1 MSLSPNPGAG
11 ASPALIDWDAQ
22 GQPRSRQFGD
32 WYFSSTD
39 GLAES
44 RYVFLESNDL
54 AQRFASLDAT
64 GQEPCRFVI
73 GETGFGSGLNFLACW
88 QLWRKKAP
96 EHAQL
101 HYLSLEKYPLSRP
114 DLVRALAL
122 WPELSELAQSLEQA
136 YPPALG
142 PAFVPITL
150 DRGRVRLTLIL
161 DDALAGLEQ
170 LQASAH
176 PEFQAWSKPVDA
188 WFLDGF
194 APAKNPELWQQ
205 PLFDTLARL
214 SHPGTSLAT
223 FSSASLVR
231 RGLEQAGFIA
241 VKRSGYGLK
250 REMLTASY
258 ARPPASPPTP
268 TRNRRP
274 QPPWPLVA
282 GSRQPGNNKGNSERR
297 ILVIGG
303 GLSGCHSARAL
314 AQRGWQVKLL
324 EQHPGL
330 AREASGNPQGLLYA
344 KLSPQRSPL
353 ADFNLI
359 SLWYAQQHYRAFWN
373 KGQAFGEA
381 SGLLQLA
388 QTPAEQQLHQQLK
401 QCFAEAADLVQ
412 PLSAAEASQV
422 AGLELDAPA
431 LYFPQ
436 AGWLNPA
443 AVCRVLAEHPGIR
456 VETGREVTELEYRQ
470 GLWQARSASGE
481 LLGQAPLAVLA
492 NARSALKF
500 APSADLPLKAI
511 RGQISQL
518 AATRDSERLK
528 VALCGQSYLAPA
540 IDGQHC
546 IGASYNL
553 KDSEPQVRRQDHQDN
568 LDKLMALGPGV
579 ARLFAGTQEASLS
592 GRVAFRCATP
602 DYLPLVGP
610 VPDRAAFLEDYAPL
624 RKDARANIP
633 KPGRYWPGLFV
644 NLGHGSRGLAYTP
657 LSAELLAAHIT
668 GEPPP
673 LGRDLVEALHPG
685 RFLIRDLM
693 RNRV

>member
-1 MSLSPNPGAG
+1 MSHSLDPEAG
-11 ASPALIDWDAQ
+11 ARPALIDWDAQ
-22 GQPRSRQFGD
+22 GQPLSRQFGD

-44 RYVFLESNDL
+44 RYVFLESNNL
-54 AQRFASLDAT
+54 AQRFAALNTVGS
-64 GQEPCRFVI
+64 ESCRFVI

-88 QLWRKKAP
+88 QLWREQAP
-96 EHAQL
+96 ERAQL
-101 HYLSLEKYPLSRP
+101 HYFSLEKYPLNLT
-114 DLVRALAL
+114 DLVRAQAL
-122 WPELSELAQSLEQA
+122 WPELSDLAQALADA

-142 PAFVPITL
+142 PGFVPISL
-150 DRGRVRLTLIL
+150 DKGRVHLTLIL
-161 DDALAGLEQ
+161 DDALLGLEQ
-170 LQASAH
+170 LQASGH
-176 PEFQAWSKPVDA
+176 PTFCAWSRPVDA

-214 SHPGTSLAT
+214 SHSGTSLAT

-231 RGLEQAGFIA
+231 RSLAQAGFTPA
-241 VKRSGYGLK
+241 KRPGFGLK

-258 ARPPASPPTP
+258 TGPSPPTP
-268 TRNRRP
+268 TQTPKRRP
-274 QPPWPLVA
+274 PPPWPLVA
-282 GSRQPGNNKGNSERR
+282 GGRKTNAERR
-297 ILVIGG
+297 VLVIGG
-303 GLSGCHSARAL
+303 GLSGCHSAQAL
-314 AQRGWQVKLL
+314 AQRDWQVTLL

-344 KLSPQRSPL
+344 KLSPQASPL
-353 ADFNLI
+353 GDFNLI
-359 SLWYAQQHYRAFWN
+359 SLWYAQKHYRAFWDR
-373 KGQAFGEA
+373 GCAYGEA

-388 QTPAEQQLHQQLK
+388 QTPAEQQLQQQLK
-401 QCFAEAADLVQ
+401 QRFAAVSEWVQ
-412 PLSAAEASQV
+412 PLSALQASRI
-422 AGLELDAPA
+422 AGLELASPA
-431 LYFPQ
+431 LYFPHS
-436 AGWLNPA
+436 GWLNPA
-443 AVCRVLAEHPGIR
+443 AVCQALADHPNITIKAG
-456 VETGREVTELEYRQ
+456 VEVAELDYQQE
-470 GLWQARSASGE
+470 LWQARDASGA
-481 LLGQAPLAVLA
+481 LLGQAPFVVLA
-492 NARSALKF
+492 NARSALNF
-500 APSADLPLKAI
+500 APTAQLPLKAI

-518 AATRDSERLK
+518 AATQYSEKLQM
-528 VALCGQSYLAPA
+528 ALCGQSYLAPA
-540 IDGQHC
+540 INGQHC

-553 KDSEPQVRRQDHQDN
+553 KDPDPRVRLQDHQDN
-568 LDKLMALGPGV
+568 LDKVAALGPGV
-579 ARLFAGTQEASLS
+579 ARLFAGTQAESLS

-633 KPGRYWPGLFV
+633 TPGRYWPGLFV

-668 GEPPP
+668 GEPSP

>member
-1 MSLSPNPGAG
+1 MSHSSEPGAG
-11 ASPALIDWDAQ
+11 ARPALIDWDAQ

-44 RYVFLESNDL
+44 RYVFLEGNDL
-54 AQRFASLDAT
+54 AQRFAALNTAEK
-64 GQEPCRFVI
+64 EPRFVI
-73 GETGFGSGLNFLACW
+73 AETGFGSGLNFLACW

-96 EHAQL
+96 AHAQL
-101 HYLSLEKYPLSRP
+101 HYLSLEKYPLSRA
-114 DLVRALAL
+114 DLARALAL
-122 WPELSELAQSLEQA
+122 WPELSELAEALEDA

-142 PAFVPITL
+142 PAFVPIKL
-150 DRGRVRLTLIL
+150 DGGRVHLTLIL
-161 DDALAGLEQ
+161 DDALSGLEQ
-170 LQASAH
+170 LQASGH
-176 PEFQAWSKPVDA
+176 PAFCGWSRPVDA

-231 RGLEQAGFIA
+231 RGLAQAGFTP
-241 VKRSGYGLK
+241 VKRSGFGLK

-258 ARPPASPPTP
+258 TGSPPSTPAQSRHQRPP
-268 TRNRRP
+268 
-274 QPPWPLVA
+274 PPWPLVA
-282 GSRQPGNNKGNSERR
+282 QAHKKVTERS
-297 ILVIGG
+297 ILVVGA

-314 AQRGWQVKLL
+314 AQRGWQVTLL
-324 EQHPGL
+324 EQHPDL

-344 KLSPQRSPL
+344 KLSPQASPL
-353 ADFNLI
+353 ADFNLV
-359 SLWYAQQHYRAFWN
+359 SLWFAQKHYQPFWRRGRAY
-373 KGQAFGEA
+373 GEA
-381 SGLLQLA
+381 SGLVQLA
-388 QTPAEQQLHQQLK
+388 QTPADQRLHPALTQR
-401 QCFAEAADLVQ
+401 FAAAGDLVQ
-412 PLSAAEASQV
+412 PLSAAEASRI

-431 LYFPQ
+431 LYFPH

-443 AVCRVLAEHPGIR
+443 AVCRALIEHPGIR
-456 VETGREVTELEYRQ
+456 VKTGREVTELAYHQ
-470 GLWQARSASGE
+470 GLWQARDASGT
-481 LLGQAPLAVLA
+481 LLGQAPFVVLA

-500 APSADLPLKAI
+500 VPTAGLPLKAI

-518 AATRDSERLK
+518 PATRESEQLR

-540 IDGQHC
+540 INGEHC

-553 KDSEPQVRRQDHQDN
+553 KDPEPGVRRQDHEDN
-568 LDKLMALGPGV
+568 LDKLAALGPGV
-579 ARLFAGTQEASLS
+579 ARLFAGTQEESLS

-610 VPDRAAFLEDYAPL
+610 VPDREAFLEDYAPL

-673 LGRDLVEALHPG
+673 LGRDLIEALHPG
-685 RFLIRDLM
+685 RFIIRDLM

>member
-1 MSLSPNPGAG
+1 VSRSPDPGAG
-11 ASPALIDWDAQ
+11 AKPALIDWDAQ

-44 RYVFLESNDL
+44 RYVFLESNNL
-54 AQRFASLDAT
+54 AQRFAALSAT
-64 GQEPCRFVI
+64 GQVPCRFVV

-88 QLWRKKAP
+88 QLWREKASKR
-96 EHAQL
+96 AQL
-101 HYLSLEKYPLSRP
+101 HYLSLEKYPLSCA
-114 DLVRALAL
+114 DLARALAL
-122 WPELSELAQSLEQA
+122 WPELSELARALEEV
-136 YPPALG
+136 YPPPLG
-142 PAFVPITL
+142 PGFVPISL
-150 DRGRVRLTLIL
+150 DGGRVRLTLIL
-161 DDALAGLEQ
+161 DDALTGLEQ
-170 LQASAH
+170 LQASGH
-176 PEFQAWSKPVDA
+176 PEFCAWNKRVDA

-205 PLFDTLARL
+205 PLFDALARL

-231 RGLEQAGFIA
+231 QGLTQAGFA
-241 VKRSGYGLK
+241 TVKKPGFGLK

-258 ARPPASPPTP
+258 TGSLSSPSTQ

-274 QPPWPLVA
+274 PPPWPLVA
-282 GSRQPGNNKGNSERR
+282 ETPTGTTKRR
-297 ILVIGG
+297 ILVVGG

-314 AQRGWQVKLL
+314 AQRGWQVTLL
-324 EQHPGL
+324 EQHPNL

-344 KLSPQRSPL
+344 KLSAQSSPL
-353 ADFNLI
+353 GDFNLI
-359 SLWYAQQHYRAFWN
+359 SLWYAQKHYRTFWDR
-373 KGQAFGEA
+373 GRAYGEA

-401 QCFAEAADLVQ
+401 QRFVAATELVQ
-412 PLSAAEASQV
+412 PLSPTEASHI

-443 AVCRVLAEHPGIR
+443 AVCRASTEHPGIE
-456 VETGREVTELEYRQ
+456 VKTGTEVSDLAWHQ
-470 GLWQARSASGE
+470 GLWQARDASGA
-481 LLGQAPLAVLA
+481 LLGQAPFAVLA
-492 NARSALKF
+492 NARSALTF
-500 APSADLPLKAI
+500 APTAQLPLKAI

-518 AATRDSERLK
+518 AATQESEQLK

-540 IDGQHC
+540 LNGEHC

-553 KDSEPQVRRQDHQDN
+553 KDPEPGVRWQDHQDN
-568 LDKLMALGPGV
+568 LAKLAALGPGV
-579 ARLFAGTQEASLS
+579 VRLFAGTHEEPLS

-610 VPDRAAFLEDYAPL
+610 VPDRVAFLEDYAPL

-657 LSAELLAAHIT
+657 LSAELLAAQIT
-668 GEPPP
+668 GDPLP